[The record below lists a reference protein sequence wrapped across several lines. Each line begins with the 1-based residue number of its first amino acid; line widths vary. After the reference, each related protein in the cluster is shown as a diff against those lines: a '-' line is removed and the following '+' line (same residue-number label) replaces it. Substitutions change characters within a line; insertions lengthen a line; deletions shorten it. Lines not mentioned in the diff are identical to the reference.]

1 MVYLLTILSTS
12 RAPSLLL
19 SFIWVHRISSLTSRG
34 STLLEALFTLTWL
47 HTCPSVSPSNAGC
60 LWIPADGFTHSERF
74 QFDQSTD
81 ETFLLRKKEKAETI
95 WTIDQEAQST
105 SFCFLVSSPRS
116 SPQRRA
122 TLQQAILGFY
132 EKRSAVT
139 VQGWAGLSYSNT
151 PELLSLSLL
160 TYLRRCECPTKFYP
174 TQHCNSLFWLYIQ
187 CMCACGYNITY
198 IYTHTY
204 MYGVF
209 L

>member
-1 MVYLLTILSTS
+1 MRAAFESQLMDSHIQNGFSLISLLTKLSS
-12 RAPSLLL
+12 
-19 SFIWVHRISSLTSRG
+19 W
-34 STLLEALFTLTWL
+34 E
-47 HTCPSVSPSNAGC
+47 
-60 LWIPADGFTHSERF
+60 
-74 QFDQSTD
+74 
-81 ETFLLRKKEKAETI
+81 KKEKAETI
-95 WTIDQEAQST
+95 WTIDREAQST

-187 CMCACGYNITY
+187 CMCACGYNITH